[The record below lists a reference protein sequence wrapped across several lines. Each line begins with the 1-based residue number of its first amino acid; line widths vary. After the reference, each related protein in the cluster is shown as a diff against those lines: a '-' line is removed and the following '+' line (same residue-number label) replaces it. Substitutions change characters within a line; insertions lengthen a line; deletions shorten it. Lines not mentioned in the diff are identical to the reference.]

1 VAEHIGA
8 EAGDRRVAE
17 WVTWAFEQKPGR
29 AIQLTPMMPM
39 PIYEAAPAEAPAP
52 AVAPPVKKRQR
63 GAALVMCAAA
73 LVLLLLGALA
83 WTIVH

>member
-1 VAEHIGA
+1 GA
-8 EAGDRRVAE
+8 AAGDRRVVE

-39 PIYEAAPAEAPAP
+39 PVYEAARAEAAPAEAAP

-63 GAALVMCAAA
+63 GVALVMCAAA